1 MSLNVDFDLK
11 LSNYRSLK
19 RFICLEW
26 ILKNFSTIPCN
37 LSSTIVH
44 CRSLPLSDGDN
55 SDKGLI
61 EHVIQVHM
69 KFRRQSLINYIIKVK
84 DSKLLPEILSHTQR
98 LTLLSCSCLILI
110 FLHIINYFI
119 HYVQPEPNLVWLNRV
134 DVVEPLVSST

>member
-1 MSLNVDFDLK
+1 MSTLTLNSVIIDLK
-11 LSNYRSLK
+11 NVLYVSNESLK
-19 RFICLEW
+19 ISLQY
-26 ILKNFSTIPCN
+26 CN

-134 DVVEPLVSST
+134 DVVEPLFSST